1 MREITTRPTHCAVV
15 EEPAAAWRA
24 LWRRSRSPRWAM
36 FLRLYL
42 AGTLLLFA
50 LVTAA
55 SGPSLSALLAGAA
68 AIFFGTPTVIRGLL
82 APLERRVLAASR
94 SEASDLLG
102 ELRQRKLVKL
112 FAPFAWQ
119 SVQEARLHLRRGDGK
134 AAVKAL
140 AETAR
145 QSIGG
150 EQSPVLLSAR
160 GYAHLLAGEPDE
172 AARLLRARAEQG
184 ALTPVDRLHLG
195 LASLLSK
202 GGSRSELDR
211 AREHLEAAREAFGG
225 QPQVLAGLALAHQR
239 LGDADAAAS
248 ALESAELS
256 LGEGDVDDPLA
267 GDLIKRARKAL
278 RSYLRSQ
285 QKRSRRRGRRSGEVE
300 VDVSEEGDPGSDD
313 APVEAAKPAQVPH
326 TQDTPPR
333 VEAVVAARVEAVVAA
348 PSEAPAQAKSE
359 RADPPK
365 KKDKKEKKPRGKRA
379 RKQARRE
386 AKRKA
391 KREAKLEG
399 RVDEAA
405 TTQTAEPASADARAS
420 ERSREAAVAATS
432 SASSEASASV
442 PSSAASAAL
451 ASERVAISSA

>member
-1 MREITTRPTHCAVV
+1 
-15 EEPAAAWRA
+15 
-24 LWRRSRSPRWAM
+24 M

-202 GGSRSELDR
+202 GGSRSEPIAPASTSRPR
-211 AREHLEAAREAFGG
+211 ARRSAVSRRSS
-225 QPQVLAGLALAHQR
+225 LASR
-239 LGDADAAAS
+239 SRTSAS
-248 ALESAELS
+248 AT
-256 LGEGDVDDPLA
+256 PTRP
-267 GDLIKRARKAL
+267 RAR
-278 RSYLRSQ
+278 S
-285 QKRSRRRGRRSGEVE
+285 
-300 VDVSEEGDPGSDD
+300 
-313 APVEAAKPAQVPH
+313 
-326 TQDTPPR
+326 
-333 VEAVVAARVEAVVAA
+333 
-348 PSEAPAQAKSE
+348 
-359 RADPPK
+359 
-365 KKDKKEKKPRGKRA
+365 RA
-379 RKQARRE
+379 RSCPSGKVMSTIRS
-386 AKRKA
+386 
-391 KREAKLEG
+391 
-399 RVDEAA
+399 
-405 TTQTAEPASADARAS
+405 PA
-420 ERSREAAVAATS
+420 
-432 SASSEASASV
+432 
-442 PSSAASAAL
+442 
-451 ASERVAISSA
+451 I